1 MSNIGKVRDDITMT
15 ACGHCGAAVEPR
27 DLTDIGCILCDALAD
42 DEPVEI
48 PDDELDA
55 RMDAP
60 TTRYD
65 PVAVEKLL
73 DEIARLQSD
82 DDETPRATWDEG
94 CDDAA

>member
-1 MSNIGKVRDDITMT
+1 MNTIGEIQPGMTMT
-15 ACGHCGAAVEPR
+15 ACGHCGAAVEHR
-27 DLTDIGCILCDALAD
+27 DLTDVGCILCDVLAD
-42 DEPVEI
+42 DEPVGI
-48 PDDELDA
+48 PDDTLA
-55 RMDAP
+55 ALMDAP

-65 PVAVEKLL
+65 PVAVDKLL